1 MGGRGQ
7 WEGASNER
15 ARAMGGSEQWE
26 GASDGC
32 VLGLEHG
39 GWVQERGWAGDGRSG
54 FARARA
60 RTRFVWTAPPARLD
74 GCGHLF
80 IVSAA
85 IRRAP
90 LPPARAGGGGGG
102 LRLCIAK
109 PSAKAIGRSRA
120 SRTDKPRF
128 VGSAIAR
135 SSQAHPSLPRP
146 SGSAV
151 RSRADSPSLPR
162 GPGCRAGRG
171 PDPPRASR
179 ARSGGGVGG
188 RGGDSGDHLRARAR
202 GRAPARLAFAACLDS
217 PPKSRNPR
225 ALERASKGRNS
236 DRVRAR
242 ARGRALA
249 RLRLRGL
256 LDAGGG
262 GEGRQ
267 GGRPGARFRAPKRGF
282 RARTRK
288 RGFCARKRA
297 FARENRPCARAETGF
312 RAPFLHPVRV
322 FARGLW
328 GGCAKTASWPA
339 LSRPQRAAPLGV
351 AAEKSEE
358 KRVPAWARIEGI
370 AKAGWPRRGREAKT
384 RPGKTETGK
393 DEDSEDEVSE
403 DEVREDEVSEDEVSE
418 DEKSKDEESEDEV
431 SEDEVSEDEDSEDE
445 DGRIGCLAGWP
456 RRRSQRRRR
465 GTQTR
470 SPRRRRGANWAN

>member
-179 ARSGGGVGG
+179 ARSGGWVGW
-188 RGGDSGDHLRARAR
+188 GGIRAMTCARARAA
-202 GRAPARLAFAACLDS
+202 G
-217 PPKSRNPR
+217 
-225 ALERASKGRNS
+225 
-236 DRVRAR
+236 R
-242 ARGRALA
+242 ARGWPLRRVWIRRQSREIH
-249 RLRLRGL
+249 RLSKGLR
-256 LDAGGG
+256 
-262 GEGRQ
+262 
-267 GGRPGARFRAPKRGF
+267 
-282 RARTRK
+282 
-288 RGFCARKRA
+288 
-297 FARENRPCARAETGF
+297 
-312 RAPFLHPVRV
+312 
-322 FARGLW
+322 
-328 GGCAKTASWPA
+328 
-339 LSRPQRAAPLGV
+339 
-351 AAEKSEE
+351 
-358 KRVPAWARIEGI
+358 
-370 AKAGWPRRGREAKT
+370 KA
-384 RPGKTETGK
+384 
-393 DEDSEDEVSE
+393 
-403 DEVREDEVSEDEVSE
+403 
-418 DEKSKDEESEDEV
+418 
-431 SEDEVSEDEDSEDE
+431 
-445 DGRIGCLAGWP
+445 
-456 RRRSQRRRR
+456 
-465 GTQTR
+465 
-470 SPRRRRGANWAN
+470 

>member
-236 DRVRAR
+236 DRARAR
-242 ARGRALA
+242 AGQGARAASASWPSRRGRRRRGPSRRATRRALPRA
-249 RLRLRGL
+249 KTGIPRAKSETGILRSKT
-256 LDAGGG
+256 
-262 GEGRQ
+262 GRQ

-297 FARENRPCARAETGF
+297 FAREKTGLARAETGF
-312 RAPFLHPVRV
+312 RARKRA
-322 FARGLW
+322 FARLSRVQSVSSR
-328 GGCAKTASWPA
+328 GGCRADVRR
-339 LSRPQRAAPLGV
+339 RPG
-351 AAEKSEE
+351 KGEE
-358 KRVPAWARIEGI
+358 KRVPAQRAL
-370 AKAGWPRRGREAKT
+370 GRESRT
-384 RPGKTETGK
+384 
-393 DEDSEDEVSE
+393 S
-403 DEVREDEVSEDEVSE
+403 
-418 DEKSKDEESEDEV
+418 
-431 SEDEVSEDEDSEDE
+431 
-445 DGRIGCLAGWP
+445 
-456 RRRSQRRRR
+456 RRR
-465 GTQTR
+465 GG
-470 SPRRRRGANWAN
+470 PRKGKRQR